1 MRRLGA
7 GLIGAQVIPGNRL
20 SKLRGRVV
28 VAVFLAL
35 FGFTAHACPQQ
46 ASLSA
51 PAAAADAALP
61 SAPKAQASPAQQ
73 LPGQSSPGSIHGVVV
88 DRDGTVC
95 EGARVN
101 LTQSGPSASAARSTV
116 SGSDGRFVFNNVPV
130 GGFKLAVSSGG
141 FVTDVITGV
150 LRPGEKYEA
159 PPIRLLVT
167 TAQSEVR
174 VSASQDEIGLE
185 QFKEE
190 EEQRVLGFIPNF
202 YVSYAPDAPPL
213 APKQKFNLAWRSSI
227 DPITLMAAGFFAG
240 IEQAD
245 NSFKGYGQGAQGY
258 AKRYAANYADDF
270 IGTMIGGAILP
281 SLLKQDPR
289 YFYNG
294 TGSTRSRFFY
304 AISRTVVCRG
314 DNGHWQPNYSGIS
327 AGLAA
332 GGISNLYYPAADR
345 NGVSLTF
352 ENAGIGIAE
361 GAVVNLFQEFVV
373 RKFTP
378 KLPVFSSSKP

>member
-1 MRRLGA
+1 MRKLGA
-7 GLIGAQVIPGNRL
+7 GLTGKQAIPGNRL

-28 VAVFLAL
+28 FAVFLAL
-35 FGFTAHACPQQ
+35 FGFTAHGWAQH
-46 ASLSA
+46 ASFSA
-51 PAAAADAALP
+51 PIAASDAALP
-61 SAPKAQASPAQQ
+61 SAPEAQAS
-73 LPGQSSPGSIHGVVV
+73 LPGRSLPGSIHGVVV
-88 DRDGTVC
+88 DRDETVC

-101 LTQSGPSASAARSTV
+101 LTQSGPATSATQSAV
-116 SGSDGRFVFNNVPV
+116 SGSDGRFVFNNVPA

-150 LRPGEKYEA
+150 LRPGESYEA

-202 YVSYAPDAPPL
+202 YVSYAPDVPPL
-213 APKQKFNLAWRSSI
+213 TSKQKFNLAWRSSI
-227 DPITLMAAGFFAG
+227 DPITLLAAGVFAG

-245 NSFKGYGQGAQGY
+245 NDYKGYGQGAQGY
-258 AKRYAANYADDF
+258 AKRYAASYADDF

-289 YFYNG
+289 YFYKG

-304 AISRTVVCRG
+304 AISRTVVCKG
-314 DNGHWQPNYSGIS
+314 DNGRWQPNYSGIS

-361 GAVVNLFQEFVV
+361 GAVVNLFQEFVI

-378 KLPVFSSSKP
+378 KLPDFSKSKP